1 MDNTATLYLYT
12 GLSRLQDITA
22 TARRLPR
29 MVLKSTWDSWC
40 ACQGTDGQVE
50 ASTETCSPKWGLA

>member
-1 MDNTATLYLYT
+1 MDNTATLYNYS

-22 TARRLPR
+22 PARRIPHV
-29 MVLKSTWDSWC
+29 VLKSTWDSGC

-50 ASTETCSPKWGLA
+50 ASTETCSQTWGLA